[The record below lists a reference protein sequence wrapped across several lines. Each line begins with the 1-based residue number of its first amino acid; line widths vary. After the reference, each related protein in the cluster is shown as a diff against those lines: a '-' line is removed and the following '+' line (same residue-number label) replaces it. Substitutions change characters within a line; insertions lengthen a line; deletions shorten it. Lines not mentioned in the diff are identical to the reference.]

1 MKTFIGTVVSNKMV
15 KSVLVSVARWKVF
28 PKYKLRKRWTKKFM
42 AHDEENKCNMGDTV
56 RIDMSRPISKRKA
69 WVVTEIIRRENVYDP
84 AAAAQA
90 AAEQIPS
97 MQQATHDASMSSRGF
112 AASAIKG

>member
-1 MKTFIGTVVSNKMV
+1 M
-15 KSVLVSVARWKVF
+15 LCL
-28 PKYKLRKRWTKKFM
+28 PQ

-56 RIDMSRPISKRKA
+56 RIDMSRYDQPIYLFILCKQSCQQWFLHGVDIEPHSQCCCRPISKRKA

-90 AAEQIPS
+90 AAQQVPS
-97 MQQATHDASMSSRGF
+97 MQQATQDASMSSRGF

>member
-1 MKTFIGTVVSNKMV
+1 MLAILHEVNIEPHQQC
-15 KSVLVSVARWKVF
+15 R
-28 PKYKLRKRWTKKFM
+28 Y
-42 AHDEENKCNMGDTV
+42 
-56 RIDMSRPISKRKA
+56 RPISKRKA

-90 AAEQIPS
+90 AAQQVPS
-97 MQQATHDASMSSRGF
+97 MQQATQDASMSSRGF